1 MWHRVGLTILNV
13 NRIQMYLKLSG
24 EGRLLVWI
32 INLLFLFQEIER
44 RRAMMRNRAQDRKI
58 EEMEV
63 MEVVTAGRNVKE
75 GESERERV
83 DRLVV
88 IGRQPLLERAGAF
101 NRLCW

>member
-1 MWHRVGLTILNV
+1 MLCGEKYRVN
-13 NRIQMYLKLSG
+13 NHSK
-24 EGRLLVWI
+24 
-32 INLLFLFQEIER
+32 
-44 RRAMMRNRAQDRKI
+44 
-58 EEMEV
+58 MEV